1 MNDMDHD
8 EAIASFH
15 QEDTFAYMGYYSYPD
30 QFVVATRKAGMRS
43 VWLQGGCESRYFIHR
58 AQEILID
65 CGWKQGDACIELPG
79 YDILI
84 IPPSGVVQ
92 TSALWMLVGEA
103 ASLV

>member
-1 MNDMDHD
+1 MNEMDHD
-8 EAIASFH
+8 EAIAAFH
-15 QEDTFAYMGYYSYPD
+15 REDTFAYMGYYSYPD
-30 QFVVATRKAGMRS
+30 QFVVATRKAGMSS
-43 VWLQGGCESRYFIHR
+43 VWLQGGCESGYFINR

-92 TSALWMLVGEA
+92 TAALWMLVGEA